1 MPKKKSDPHDAA
13 LEAREFNA
21 GGGVVLDTHVLI
33 WLLAEDAR
41 LKKPVRATLESAATS
56 EGLFI
61 PAICVWEIGMLEAKG
76 RIAIAGGA
84 VAWVR
89 RVLQLPGLQLV
100 PLHPEIAL
108 SAAAFPDF
116 HGDPADRLIV
126 ATALYMGFPLAT
138 ADSRIRA
145 WCHTKAMR
153 ILDLG

>member
-1 MPKKKSDPHDAA
+1 MPKKKSDPHSAV
-13 LEAREFNA
+13 LEAREFAA
-21 GGGVVLDTHVLI
+21 GGGIVLDTHVLI

-41 LKKPVRATLESAATS
+41 LKKPVRAALEAAATA

-61 PAICVWEIGMLEAKG
+61 PAICVWEIGMLETKG

-84 VAWVR
+84 SAWVR
-89 RVLQLPGLQLV
+89 RALQLPGLQLA

-108 SAAAFPDF
+108 SAATLPDF
-116 HGDPADRLIV
+116 HGDPADRLVV

-145 WCHTKAMR
+145 WGHTRAMG
-153 ILDLG
+153 IIDLV